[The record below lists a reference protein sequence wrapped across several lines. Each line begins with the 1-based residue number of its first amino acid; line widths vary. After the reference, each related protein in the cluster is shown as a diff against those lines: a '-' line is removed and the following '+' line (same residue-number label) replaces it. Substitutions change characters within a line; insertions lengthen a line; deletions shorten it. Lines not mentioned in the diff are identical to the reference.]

1 MNTNNNQEIRVQIR
15 QFIETLLEG
24 EISSRDW
31 EMLTQYLREKIAQ
44 HLGTRDQLA
53 AAAHDAYLQTARRLG
68 WPIRP
73 EVNVPFDQLSQDAK
87 TLDYAFADLILAKLR
102 TAL

>member
-1 MNTNNNQEIRVQIR
+1 MSKKDDEEIRVQIR
-15 QFIETLLEG
+15 QFIVRILRG
-24 EISSRDW
+24 RISNRDW

-44 HLGTRDQLA
+44 HVGTRDQLA
-53 AAAHDAYLQTARRLG
+53 AAAHDAYLQTARQMG

-87 TLDYAFADLILAKLR
+87 TLDYAFADLILEKLR